1 MVELIIYTLIEGI
14 KGLFVKLFTHFCGYF
29 YARMAKMVDA
39 SDLNS
44 DEQ

>member
-1 MVELIIYTLIEGI
+1 MSNNKPNQLY
-14 KGLFVKLFTHFCGYF
+14 GYF
-29 YARMAKMVDA
+29 HARMAKMVDA